1 MHRTS
6 FDANQ
11 EELMNYK
18 LPPQALLFA
27 LLSLEFSDT
36 NPPLSTLSLSLSL
49 QLPFQY
55 YRLFLVRN
63 YLLSF
68 DRERDRNR
76 VEVKL
81 VVWRGRDCCILK
93 QGFLSLMENVDVFL
107 RKKKKPAGSHS
118 YRVSKVKTLN
128 FFFPGARPLLAT
140 PSYATGQKTLTTTTK
155 KAQHIANHSS

>member
-49 QLPFQY
+49 ASFS
-55 YRLFLVRN
+55 V
-63 YLLSF
+63 LSSISC
-68 DRERDRNR
+68 
-76 VEVKL
+76 K
-81 VVWRGRDCCILK
+81 K
-93 QGFLSLMENVDVFL
+93 LSLVL
-107 RKKKKPAGSHS
+107 RQ
-118 YRVSKVKTLN
+118 RE
-128 FFFPGARPLLAT
+128 
-140 PSYATGQKTLTTTTK
+140 GQE
-155 KAQHIANHSS
+155 QS